1 MIARRPTGAL
11 TPLRSAKESKAEASR
26 AKIIGTAQKL
36 FARRGFEGV
45 SIRDIA
51 QAVGMTTASLYYH
64 FPSKEEIFVAVHG
77 RSLEA
82 VQREVMDAIA
92 GLKNPWDRLEAA
104 AAAHCRNF
112 ASAERSGASIAAEY
126 YEGSLAPF
134 RKIMVPQ
141 RDAYERLIA
150 VLVADLQLPDSVDP
164 RLFRLQLLGALNWL
178 PVWHRSDRGLAA
190 EDVARQFVRHFRQ
203 GLDPDFKAP
212 RGAGKVGRTPPRTR
226 KSRGAKKR

>member
-1 MIARRPTGAL
+1 MPGQKPRHAL
-11 TPLRSAKESKAEASR
+11 APVSAIKESKAEASR
-26 AKIIGTAQKL
+26 AKILNAAQKL
-36 FARRGFEGV
+36 FARRGFEAI
-45 SIRDIA
+45 SIRDLA

-82 VQREVMDAIA
+82 VQREVIDAIA

-112 ASAERSGASIAAEY
+112 TSAERPGAAIAAQY

-150 VLVADLQLPDSVDP
+150 SLVADLELPKGVDP
-164 RLFRLQLLGALNWL
+164 VLFRLQLLGALNWL
-178 PVWHRSDRGLAA
+178 PVWYRHGRGLSA
-190 EDVARQFVRHFRQ
+190 EEVARQFIRHFRY
-203 GLDPDFKAP
+203 GLDPEFKP
-212 RGAGKVGRTPPRTR
+212 
-226 KSRGAKKR
+226 SRGGGKTAPAVRRPRKTRSPA

>member
-1 MIARRPTGAL
+1 MPQRAKNAL
-11 TPLRSAKESKAEASR
+11 TPRSDAKETKAETSR
-26 AKIIGTAQKL
+26 AKILDVAQKL

-45 SIRDIA
+45 SIRDLA
-51 QAVGMTTASLYYH
+51 QALGMTTASLYYH

-92 GLKNPWDRLEAA
+92 GLKDPWDRLEAA
-104 AAAHCRNF
+104 AAAHSRNF
-112 ASAERSGASIAAEY
+112 ASSERSGASIAAEY

-141 RDAYERLIA
+141 RDAYERLMA
-150 VLVADLQLPDSVDP
+150 VLVADLQLPKSVDE

-178 PVWHRSDRGLAA
+178 PVWHRPGRGLSA
-190 EDVARQFVRHFRQ
+190 EQVARRFVRNFRM
-203 GLDPDFKAP
+203 GLDPDYKSASE
-212 RGAGKVGRTPPRTR
+212 RKKKGAGKR
-226 KSRGAKKR
+226 

>member
-1 MIARRPTGAL
+1 MPPRRAMNAL
-11 TPLRSAKESKAEASR
+11 TPTSGAKESKAEASR
-26 AKIIGTAQKL
+26 AKILSISQKL
-36 FARRGFEGV
+36 FARRGFAGV
-45 SIRDIA
+45 SIRDIS

-77 RSLEA
+77 MSLEA

-92 GLKNPWDRLEAA
+92 PLKDPWDRLEAA
-104 AAAHCRNF
+104 AAAHSRNF

-150 VLVADLQLPDSVDP
+150 VLVADLRLPASVDE
-164 RLFRLQLLGALNWL
+164 RMFRLQLLGALNWI
-178 PVWHRSDRGLAA
+178 PVWHRAGRGLAA
-190 EDVARQFVRHFRQ
+190 EEVARQFVRNFRQ
-203 GLDPDFKAP
+203 GLDADFKKPKGRSKIAA
-212 RGAGKVGRTPPRTR
+212 RKTKGEGKR
-226 KSRGAKKR
+226 

>member
-1 MIARRPTGAL
+1 MAAKKSNKRPSKRPKNAL
-11 TPLRSAKESKAEASR
+11 TPMTSNVKETKADASR
-26 AKIIGTAQKL
+26 GKILGIAQKL

-45 SIRDIA
+45 SIREIA

-92 GLKNPWDRLEAA
+92 GLKDPWDRLEAA
-104 AAAHCRNF
+104 AAAHSRNF
-112 ASAERSGASIAAEY
+112 ASSERTGASIAAEY

-150 VLVADLQLPDSVDP
+150 MLVADLQLPKSVDA

-178 PVWHRSDRGLAA
+178 PVWYRPGRGLSV
-190 EDVARQFVRHFRQ
+190 EEVAREFVRNFRR
-203 GLDPDFKAP
+203 GLDPAFEAAIRQSRKRKP
-212 RGAGKVGRTPPRTR
+212 RR
-226 KSRGAKKR
+226 AK

>member
-1 MIARRPTGAL
+1 MPANRAKNAL
-11 TPLRSAKESKAEASR
+11 TPLSDAKETKAEASR
-26 AKIIGTAQKL
+26 ARIIEIAQRL

-45 SIRDIA
+45 SIREIA
-51 QAVGMTTASLYYH
+51 QALGMTTASLYYH

-82 VQREVMDAIA
+82 VQREVMTAIA

-104 AAAHCRNF
+104 AAAHSRNF
-112 ASAERSGASIAAEY
+112 ASAGRSGASIAAEY

-150 VLVADLQLPDSVDP
+150 VLVADLQLPKSVDE

-178 PVWHRSDRGLAA
+178 PVWYRAGRGLSV
-190 EDVARQFVRHFRQ
+190 EEVARQFVRNLRF
-203 GLDPDFKAP
+203 GLDADFKPKAAKTK
-212 RGAGKVGRTPPRTR
+212 RTAKGR
-226 KSRGAKKR
+226 KR

>member
-1 MIARRPTGAL
+1 MPARPKNAL
-11 TPLRSAKESKAEASR
+11 TPQSDAKESKAEASR
-26 AKIIGTAQKL
+26 ARIMDVAQKL

-45 SIRDIA
+45 SIREIA
-51 QAVGMTTASLYYH
+51 QALGMTTASLYYH

-92 GLKNPWDRLEAA
+92 GLKDPWDRLEAA
-104 AAAHCRNF
+104 AAAHSRNF
-112 ASAERSGASIAAEY
+112 ASSERTGASIAAEY

-150 VLVADLQLPDSVDP
+150 VLVADLQLPPSVDP

-178 PVWHRSDRGLAA
+178 PVWYRPGRGLSV
-190 EDVARQFVRHFRQ
+190 EEVARGFVRNFRQ
-203 GLDPDFKAP
+203 GLDLNYKA
-212 RGAGKVGRTPPRTR
+212 GRSKSAAKTR
-226 KSRGAKKR
+226 KPRSKR

>member
-1 MIARRPTGAL
+1 MTARRQKNAL
-11 TPLRSAKESKAEASR
+11 TPLIERAKESKADASR
-26 AKIIGTAQKL
+26 EKILATSQRL

-51 QAVGMTTASLYYH
+51 EAVGMTTASLYYH

-77 RSLEA
+77 CSLEA
-82 VQREVMDAIA
+82 VQREVMDSIA
-92 GLKNPWDRLEAA
+92 GLKDPWDRLEAA

-150 VLVADLQLPDSVDP
+150 VLVADLRLPAAVDAK
-164 RLFRLQLLGALNWL
+164 LFRLQLMGALNWL
-178 PVWHRSDRGLAA
+178 PVWYRAGRGLSV
-190 EDVARQFVRHFRQ
+190 EEVARQFVRNFRR
-203 GLDPDFKAP
+203 GLDPDYKAK
-212 RGAGKVGRTPPRTR
+212 RATK
-226 KSRGAKKR
+226 KKAGAKR

>member
-1 MIARRPTGAL
+1 MPPTRAKNAL
-11 TPLRSAKESKAEASR
+11 TPLNGAKESKAEASR
-26 AKIIGTAQKL
+26 LKILGIAQTL

-45 SIRDIA
+45 SIREIA

-92 GLKNPWDRLEAA
+92 GLKDPWDRLEAA
-104 AAAHCRNF
+104 AAAHSRNF
-112 ASAERSGASIAAEY
+112 ASSERTGASIAAEY

-150 VLVADLQLPDSVDP
+150 MLVADLQLPKSVDA

-178 PVWHRSDRGLAA
+178 PVWYRPGRGLSV
-190 EDVARQFVRHFRQ
+190 EEVAREFVRNFRR
-203 GLDPDFKAP
+203 GLDPDFKP
-212 RGAGKVGRTPPRTR
+212 TRGG
-226 KSRGAKKR
+226 KSRVAKR

>member
-1 MIARRPTGAL
+1 MPARAKNAL
-11 TPLRSAKESKAEASR
+11 TPQSDTKETKAEASR
-26 AKIIGTAQKL
+26 VKILDVAQKL

-45 SIRDIA
+45 SIRDLA
-51 QAVGMTTASLYYH
+51 QALGMTTASLYYH

-92 GLKNPWDRLEAA
+92 GLKDPWDRLEAA
-104 AAAHCRNF
+104 AAAHSRNF
-112 ASAERSGASIAAEY
+112 ASSERSGASIAAEY

-141 RDAYERLIA
+141 RDAYERLMA
-150 VLVADLQLPDSVDP
+150 VLVADLQLPKSVDE

-178 PVWHRSDRGLAA
+178 PVWYRPGRGLSV
-190 EDVARQFVRHFRQ
+190 EQVAREFVRNFRR
-203 GLDPDFKAP
+203 GLDSNFKA
-212 RGAGKVGRTPPRTR
+212 ARTAKK
-226 KSRGAKKR
+226 KSGAKR

>member
-1 MIARRPTGAL
+1 MTARRQKNAL
-11 TPLRSAKESKAEASR
+11 TPMSGGAKEPKAAASR
-26 AKIIGTAQKL
+26 EKILVTAQRL

-45 SIRDIA
+45 SIRDISEA
-51 QAVGMTTASLYYH
+51 LGMTTASLYYH

-92 GLKNPWDRLEAA
+92 GLKDPWDRLEAA

-150 VLVADLQLPDSVDP
+150 VLVADLQLPASVDA

-178 PVWHRSDRGLAA
+178 PVWHRAGHGLSAA
-190 EDVARQFVRHFRQ
+190 EVARQFVRNFRR
-203 GLDPDFKAP
+203 GLDPRFKP
-212 RGAGKVGRTPPRTR
+212 MRSTSLRSRKTKGAT
-226 KSRGAKKR
+226 KR

>member
-1 MIARRPTGAL
+1 MPAPRAKNAL
-11 TPLRSAKESKAEASR
+11 TPQSDAKESKAEASR
-26 AKIIGTAQKL
+26 LRILETAQKL

-45 SIRDIA
+45 SIRDLA
-51 QAVGMTTASLYYH
+51 QALGMTTAALYYH

-92 GLKNPWDRLEAA
+92 GLKDPWDRLEAA
-104 AAAHCRNF
+104 AAAHSRNF
-112 ASAERSGASIAAEY
+112 ASSERSGASIAAEY

-150 VLVADLQLPDSVDP
+150 VLVADLQLPKSVDE

-178 PVWHRSDRGLAA
+178 PVWYRPGRGLSV
-190 EDVARQFVRHFRQ
+190 EEVARGFVRNFRH
-203 GLDPDFKAP
+203 GLDPNFKPKAS
-212 RGAGKVGRTPPRTR
+212 
-226 KSRGAKKR
+226 KSARSARVRARS

>member
-1 MIARRPTGAL
+1 MALRAKNAL
-11 TPLRSAKESKAEASR
+11 TPQSDARETKAEASR
-26 AKIIGTAQKL
+26 AKILNVAQKL

-45 SIRDIA
+45 SIRELA
-51 QAVGMTTASLYYH
+51 EALGMTTASLYYH

-92 GLKNPWDRLEAA
+92 GLKDPWDRLEAA
-104 AAAHCRNF
+104 AAAHSRNF
-112 ASAERSGASIAAEY
+112 ASPERTGASIAAEY

-150 VLVADLQLPDSVDP
+150 MLVADLQLPAGVDAK
-164 RLFRLQLLGALNWL
+164 LFRLQLLGALNWI
-178 PVWHRSDRGLAA
+178 PVWHRAGSGLSA
-190 EDVARQFVRHFRQ
+190 EEVARKFVRHLRQ
-203 GLDPDFKAP
+203 GLDPAFRPAHKK
-212 RGAGKVGRTPPRTR
+212 GAAAR
-226 KSRGAKKR
+226 KRS

>member
-1 MIARRPTGAL
+1 MPQRAKNAL
-11 TPLRSAKESKAEASR
+11 TPQSDAKETKAETSR
-26 AKIIGTAQKL
+26 AKILDVAQKL

-45 SIRDIA
+45 SIRDLA
-51 QAVGMTTASLYYH
+51 QALGMTTASLYYH

-82 VQREVMDAIA
+82 VQREVMNAIA
-92 GLKNPWDRLEAA
+92 GLKDPWDRLEAA
-104 AAAHCRNF
+104 AAAHSRNF
-112 ASAERSGASIAAEY
+112 ASPERSGASIAAEY

-150 VLVADLQLPDSVDP
+150 VLVADLQLPKNVDE

-178 PVWHRSDRGLAA
+178 PVWHRQGRGHSA
-190 EDVARQFVRHFRQ
+190 EEVARQFVRNFRM
-203 GLDPDFKAP
+203 GLDPDYKPAGD
-212 RGAGKVGRTPPRTR
+212 RKKKGAGKR
-226 KSRGAKKR
+226 

>member
-1 MIARRPTGAL
+1 MPATRAKNAL
-11 TPLRSAKESKAEASR
+11 TPQSDTKETKAEASR
-26 AKIIGTAQKL
+26 AKILDVAQKL

-45 SIRDIA
+45 SIRDLA
-51 QAVGMTTASLYYH
+51 QALGMTTASLYYH

-92 GLKNPWDRLEAA
+92 GLKDPWDRLEAA
-104 AAAHCRNF
+104 AAAHSRNF
-112 ASAERSGASIAAEY
+112 ASSERTGASIAAEY

-150 VLVADLQLPDSVDP
+150 VLVADLQLPKSVDA

-178 PVWHRSDRGLAA
+178 PVWYRPGRGLSV
-190 EDVARQFVRHFRQ
+190 EEVAREFVRNFRR
-203 GLDPDFKAP
+203 GLDPSY
-212 RGAGKVGRTPPRTR
+212 KVQRVAKK
-226 KSRGAKKR
+226 KSGAKR

>member
-1 MIARRPTGAL
+1 MPPKKPPNVL
-11 TPLRSAKESKAEASR
+11 KPLSPSKETKADASR
-26 AKIIGTAQKL
+26 LKIMNAAQKL
-36 FARRGFEGV
+36 FARRGFDGI

-51 QAVGMTTASLYYH
+51 QAVNMTTASLYYH

-82 VQREVMDAIA
+82 VQREVIDAIKD
-92 GLKNPWDRLEAA
+92 LKNPWDRLEAA

-112 ASAERSGASIAAEY
+112 TSADRPGAAIAAQY

-150 VLVADLQLPDSVDP
+150 ELVSGLALPKGISAS
-164 RLFRLQLLGALNWL
+164 LFRLQLLGALNWI
-178 PVWHRSDRGLAA
+178 PVWYRKGGALGA
-190 EDVARQFVRHFRQ
+190 EEIARQFVRQFRQ
-203 GLDPDFKAP
+203 ALDPEFKAG
-212 RGAGKVGRTPPRTR
+212 RGSAGAIRVLLQPSRKRPVGD
-226 KSRGAKKR
+226 

>member
-1 MIARRPTGAL
+1 MPAARSKNAL
-11 TPLRSAKESKAEASR
+11 TPLSDGRESKAEASR
-26 AKIIGTAQKL
+26 VKILNTAQRL

-51 QAVGMTTASLYYH
+51 RAVGMTTASLYYH

-92 GLKNPWDRLEAA
+92 GLKDPWDRLEAA
-104 AAAHCRNF
+104 AAAHSRNF

-150 VLVADLQLPDSVDP
+150 VLVSDLQLPASVDA

-178 PVWHRSDRGLAA
+178 PVWHRAGRGLSAA
-190 EDVARQFVRHFRQ
+190 EVARQFVRNFRR
-203 GLDPDFKAP
+203 GLDPSFKPTRSKSVRP
-212 RGAGKVGRTPPRTR
+212 RKTKGE
-226 KSRGAKKR
+226 KR

>member
-1 MIARRPTGAL
+1 MPVTRSKNAL
-11 TPLRSAKESKAEASR
+11 TPLSDGKESKAQGSR
-26 AKIIGTAQKL
+26 VKILNTAQRL

-77 RSLEA
+77 QSLEA

-92 GLKNPWDRLEAA
+92 GLKDPWDRLEAA
-104 AAAHCRNF
+104 AAAHSRNF

-150 VLVADLQLPDSVDP
+150 VLVSDLQLPASVDA

-178 PVWHRSDRGLAA
+178 PVWHRAGRGLSAA
-190 EDVARQFVRHFRQ
+190 EVARQFVRNFRR
-203 GLDPDFKAP
+203 GLDPSFKP
-212 RGAGKVGRTPPRTR
+212 TR
-226 KSRGAKKR
+226 VTTRVARRVRSR

>member
-1 MIARRPTGAL
+1 MPARSKNAL
-11 TPLRSAKESKAEASR
+11 TPQSDAKESKAEASR
-26 AKIIGTAQKL
+26 ARIMDVAQRL

-51 QAVGMTTASLYYH
+51 QTLGMTTASLYYH

-92 GLKNPWDRLEAA
+92 GLKDPWDRLEAA
-104 AAAHCRNF
+104 AAAHSRNF
-112 ASAERSGASIAAEY
+112 ASSERTGASIAAEY

-150 VLVADLQLPDSVDP
+150 VLVADLQLPASVDP

-178 PVWHRSDRGLAA
+178 PVWYRPGRGLSV
-190 EDVARQFVRHFRQ
+190 EEVARGFVRNFRQ
-203 GLDPDFKAP
+203 GLDPNYKSA
-212 RGAGKVGRTPPRTR
+212 RTKSAAKTR
-226 KSRGAKKR
+226 KPRNKR

>member
-1 MIARRPTGAL
+1 MPVKRAKNAL
-11 TPLRSAKESKAEASR
+11 TPLNDLKETKAEASR
-26 AKIIGTAQKL
+26 AKILDVAQKL

-45 SIRDIA
+45 SIREIA
-51 QAVGMTTASLYYH
+51 QALGMTTASLYYH

-92 GLKNPWDRLEAA
+92 GLKDPWDRLEAA
-104 AAAHCRNF
+104 AAAHSRNF
-112 ASAERSGASIAAEY
+112 ASSERTGASIAAEY

-150 VLVADLQLPDSVDP
+150 LLIADLDLPASIEP
-164 RLFRLQLLGALNWL
+164 RMFRLQLLGALNWI
-178 PVWHRSDRGLAA
+178 PVWYRPGKALAA
-190 EDVARQFVRHFRQ
+190 EDVARAFVRNFRA
-203 GLDPDFKAP
+203 GLDPRAKKSTA
-212 RGAGKVGRTPPRTR
+212 KKSKTR
-226 KSRGAKKR
+226 K

>member
-1 MIARRPTGAL
+1 MPTTRAKNAL
-11 TPLRSAKESKAEASR
+11 TPLSGAKESKAEASR
-26 AKIIGTAQKL
+26 LKILGIAQKL

-45 SIRDIA
+45 SIREIA

-92 GLKNPWDRLEAA
+92 GLKDPWDRLEAA
-104 AAAHCRNF
+104 AAAHSRNF
-112 ASAERSGASIAAEY
+112 ASSERTGASIAAEY

-150 VLVADLQLPDSVDP
+150 MLVADLQLPKSVDA

-178 PVWHRSDRGLAA
+178 PVWYRPGRGLSV
-190 EDVARQFVRHFRQ
+190 EEVAREFVRNFRR
-203 GLDPDFKAP
+203 GLDPDFKP
-212 RGAGKVGRTPPRTR
+212 TRGG
-226 KSRGAKKR
+226 KSRVAKR